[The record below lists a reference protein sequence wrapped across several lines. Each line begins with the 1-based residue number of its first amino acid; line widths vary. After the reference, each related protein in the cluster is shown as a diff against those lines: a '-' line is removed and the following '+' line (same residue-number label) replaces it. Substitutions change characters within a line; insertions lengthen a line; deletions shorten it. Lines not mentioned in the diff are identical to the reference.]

1 MATSPPHAEVNSMG
15 SCGWCWRK
23 DGLAKFALLMAAR
36 KSIGSRHSLSERE
49 IFLHLR
55 DIEQGLEQMKRLPL
69 SAFGAPC
76 RRRAAPAGSRAVSRG
91 GARRDSRD
99 LS

>member
-1 MATSPPHAEVNSMG
+1 M
-15 SCGWCWRK
+15 
-23 DGLAKFALLMAAR
+23 AKFALLMAAR

-69 SAFGAPC
+69 KDVKVPLIPSGKPGFTGIVLNVMQGCNVYESITLDDSGFSFRARGRA
-76 RRRAAPAGSRAVSRG
+76 RAAPRRA
-91 GARRDSRD
+91 
-99 LS
+99 